1 MTQMA
6 YRVDVKMS
14 IELIIQLLNRTD
26 DSTWLILEGDL
37 SQFRPAGMSGVVHQS
52 ANGQGNRVMIPLTR
66 ENVFWLKTAVL
77 LRVGIRSLVRNVY
90 LRKDDHELFA
100 SCDCF
105 RYGAAIGDWI
115 SPDVISDLQRTGVI
129 AVH

>member
-1 MTQMA
+1 MKQIA
-6 YRVDVKMS
+6 YQVDVKMS

-37 SQFRPAGMSGVVHQS
+37 SQFRASGMTGVVHQS
-52 ANGQGNRVMIPLTR
+52 ANGHGNRVMIPLTR
-66 ENVFWLKTAVL
+66 ENIFWLKTAVL

-90 LRKDDHELFA
+90 LRKDDRDLFA
-100 SCDCF
+100 GCDCF
-105 RYGAAIGDWI
+105 RNGATISDWV
-115 SPDVISDLQRTGVI
+115 SPDVIHDLQRTGVI